1 MAEKEEVVTETEEI
15 KEETTPLVNEK
26 PKKDVKHDRS
36 LTLMICVLV
45 ALIATA
51 AIAVA
56 CIYNLNNL

>member
-1 MAEKEEVVTETEEI
+1 MAEKEVITETEEV
-15 KEETTPLVNEK
+15 KEETTPLVDKK
-26 PKKDVKHDRS
+26 PKKDEKHDRT